1 MALNADEGPGLRSI
15 LELVTEPSWGRLA
28 FALRLAII
36 CTLVA
41 IVAEAYQ
48 TPEIALTV
56 YVAFFLN
63 KPDRVSSLLLAFA
76 FPIVLTLTIS
86 LLLILAMQIL
96 DYPGLR
102 VLAMALISL
111 STMFLASASKLKPL
125 ASTIALIV
133 AYALD
138 VLGSA
143 PFGEAATRALLY
155 AWLFVGIPALVS
167 AAVNILL
174 APSPI
179 TAVRHEL
186 SERLRAA
193 AGAMKTGTPESV
205 AKLTRLVREGDSELQ
220 ENLKLSGME
229 KSTPVETLE
238 ALKGAS
244 DCVVTVL
251 ASFDLM
257 LNELGARP
265 SEPVARAITQRLEEL
280 ASIFEAGGY
289 AARVEPIT
297 SDNQCGPLAVAAI
310 DFLNTSLLHFG
321 EPRPEKA
328 AHRSESKS
336 GFFLPDAF
344 SNPTYLQFAIKTTLA
359 AMICYLTYSI
369 LNWPGIHTALIT
381 CFIVSLG
388 TAAETV
394 EKLTL
399 RIAGCLIGA
408 GLGLLVLLRIIPF
421 VTGIGGLAVV
431 VFAGAF
437 LAAWIAAGSKHI
449 SYAGFQIAFAY
460 FLCVIQGPSPSFDMV
475 VARDR
480 VIGILFGNAVSY
492 FVATQVWP
500 VSVGPSIDKA
510 IRSIKHSMKDIAG
523 AEDSWSRRRL
533 AAEAQAMLDETASN
547 LNLVLYEP
555 ASVRP
560 ASSWLER
567 RRVTVQRAQDLEPSL
582 LAAAELAPSSIRAE
596 IQACFRD
603 ELQPGGPTGNL
614 EPSQSSLKMLEA
626 LMIPRIASLQAAL
639 SIQNQAEE
647 HE

>member
-1 MALNADEGPGLRSI
+1 MALNADKPLGLRSI
-15 LELVTEPSWGRLA
+15 WELVIEPSRERFA

-41 IVAEAYQ
+41 IVAEVYQ
-48 TPEIALTV
+48 TPEVALTV
-56 YVAFFLN
+56 YVVFFLN
-63 KPDRVSSLLLAFA
+63 KPDRVSSLLLAVV

-86 LLLILAMQIL
+86 LLLILAMHVL
-96 DYPGLR
+96 DNPGLR
-102 VLAMALISL
+102 VLAMALVSFFM
-111 STMFLASASKLKPL
+111 MFLASASKLKPL
-125 ASTIALIV
+125 ASTITLIV

-167 AAVNILL
+167 VAVNIFF
-174 APSPI
+174 APSPTI
-179 TAVRHEL
+179 AVLHEL
-186 SERLRAA
+186 SERLHAA
-193 AGAMKTGTPESV
+193 ADAMKTGTLESIR
-205 AKLTRLVREGDSELQ
+205 KLGDLVREGDSELQ
-220 ENLKLSGME
+220 ENLKLTGME
-229 KSTPVETLE
+229 KSIPVETLE

-251 ASFDLM
+251 TSIHLM
-257 LNELGARP
+257 LNEPEAMP
-265 SEPVARAITQRLEEL
+265 SKPVVRMIAQRLEEL

-297 SDNQCGPLAVAAI
+297 SDNQCGPLATAAI
-310 DFLNTSLLHFG
+310 DFLNTGLVHFG
-321 EPRPEKA
+321 EPRPEA
-328 AHRSESKS
+328 TGHQSEAKS
-336 GFFLPDAF
+336 GFLVADAI
-344 SNPTYLQFAIKTTLA
+344 SNPIYLQFAIKTTLA
-359 AMICYLTYSI
+359 AMFCYLTYSV

-394 EKLTL
+394 EKLAL
-399 RIAGCLIGA
+399 RIVGCLIGA
-408 GLGLLVLLRIIPF
+408 GLGLLVLIRIIPL

-437 LAAWIAAGSKHI
+437 LAAWIGAGSKHI

-460 FLCVIQGPSPSFDMV
+460 FLCVIQGPHPSFDMV
-475 VARDR
+475 LARDR

-510 IRSIKHSMKDIAG
+510 IRNLKQSMKDIVG

-533 AAEAQAMLDETASN
+533 AAEAQGMLHETASN
-547 LNLVLYEP
+547 LRLVLYEP

-560 ASSWLER
+560 ASLWLER
-567 RRVTVQRAQDLEPSL
+567 RRVAVQRARDLEPSL
-582 LAAAELAPSSIRAE
+582 LAAAELAPSSIRAKILE
-596 IQACFRD
+596 CFRD
-603 ELQPGGPTGNL
+603 ERQQSGAARNL
-614 EPSQSSLKMLEA
+614 EQSKTPFKALEA
-626 LMIPRIASLQAAL
+626 LMISRFASLQAAL
-639 SIQNQAEE
+639 LNLNQAEE